1 MQQIRVYCPLG
12 CTAIAWKNS
21 LLCDYG
27 QALGWHKCITL
38 KCITLILW
46 LWSEITWSICHLT
59 VCWDAWGQQNG
70 ERCFPFLGQSINTQG
85 WHWLQPSWV
94 SDKYCSANDDHEGW
108 LGLGKWGVEEIEEK
122 GYRRGNLTAS
132 VTPEEGVDVWH
143 PASRAVG
150 NSGPN

>member
-1 MQQIRVYCPLG
+1 M
-12 CTAIAWKNS
+12 AWNNR

-27 QALGWHKCITL
+27 QALGWWKCITL
-38 KCITLILW
+38 KYNTLILW
-46 LWSEITWSICHLT
+46 FGSEITWLICHLT
-59 VCWDAWGQQNG
+59 VCWDKVPSIRTAEWG
-70 ERCFPFLGQSINTQG
+70 EVFPPFLGQSLNTQG
-85 WHWLQPSWV
+85 WHWLQPSWG

-108 LGLGKWGVEEIEEK
+108 LGQGKWGVEEKEEK